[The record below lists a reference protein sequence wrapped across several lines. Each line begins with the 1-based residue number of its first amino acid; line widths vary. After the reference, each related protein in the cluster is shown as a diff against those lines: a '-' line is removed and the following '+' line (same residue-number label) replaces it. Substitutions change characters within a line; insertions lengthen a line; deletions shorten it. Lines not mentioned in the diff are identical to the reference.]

1 MVDLALDLEQGPVSY
16 PLDRA
21 YPGLVIESFRE
32 ITVGADGSATGPPG
46 GNLAGQKVDGVW
58 YFGLREFLAKAD
70 PWTFPADRE
79 WIEWD
84 GALRTASFN
93 NLRLMADTG
102 EVLGAQNTMRVHL
115 TNLDGRLY
123 LPLADLTRLFD
134 QIGYAHLTED
144 GLLRIAFPFTP

>member
-1 MVDLALDLEQGPVSY
+1 
-16 PLDRA
+16 
-21 YPGLVIESFRE
+21 VIESFRE
-32 ITVGADGSATGPPG
+32 ITVGADGSAAGLPG

-70 PWTFPADRE
+70 PWAFPADRE
-79 WIEWD
+79 WIHWD
-84 GALRTASFN
+84 GDLRTASFY

-102 EVLGAQNTMRVHL
+102 EVLGARNAMRVHL

-134 QIGYAHLTED
+134 LIGYAHLSED
-144 GLLRIAFPFTP
+144 SILRIGFPFTP